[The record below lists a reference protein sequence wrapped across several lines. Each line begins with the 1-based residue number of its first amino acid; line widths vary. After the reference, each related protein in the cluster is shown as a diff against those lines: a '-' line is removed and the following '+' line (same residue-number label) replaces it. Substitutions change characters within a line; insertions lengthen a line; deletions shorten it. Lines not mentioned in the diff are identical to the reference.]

1 MILFLLFIVVPLCE
15 LYTIVKMSAAIGFFN
30 TLGVMIVIGAI
41 GSWLVKREGM
51 RVWQKFNTAVGQG
64 KVPTK
69 EIIDGVLI
77 LGAGALLLTP
87 GFLSDIFGLLMLFP
101 PTRVIF
107 RGFLLRRAGKKGR
120 FASQIFHESSNGP
133 QGSGDFIDG
142 DATEI
147 QGELD

>member
-1 MILFLLFIVVPLCE
+1 
-15 LYTIVKMSAAIGFFN
+15 MSAAIGFFN

-51 RVWQKFNTAVGQG
+51 RVWQKFNVAVGQG

-107 RGFLLRRAGKKGR
+107 RGFLMRRAGKKGR
-120 FASQIFHESSNGP
+120 FATQIFHKPNNGHM
-133 QGSGDFIDG
+133 GSRDFIDG
-142 DATEI
+142 DITEI